1 MHFCFHLEQIKRC
14 VGTDIRRIIRDHY
27 QQLYVNKMDNLE
39 EVDKFLEGAISQ
51 EIEPGRNR
59 KFEQTN
65 YQYWTWLSTGQVLS
79 RLKLPI

>member
-1 MHFCFHLEQIKRC
+1 MSKSIKSDGKKGE
-14 VGTDIRRIIRDHY
+14 VTTDTTDIQRSTRERY

-59 KFEQTN
+59 KLEQTS
-65 YQYWTWLSTGQVLS
+65 YQY
-79 RLKLPI
+79 

>member
-1 MHFCFHLEQIKRC
+1 MKKKGSGPKSIKSE
-14 VGTDIRRIIRDHY
+14 VKKEVTTDTTDIQWSIRECY

-65 YQYWTWLSTGQVLS
+65 YQY
-79 RLKLPI
+79 

>member
-1 MHFCFHLEQIKRC
+1 MTRHEKKKKGSGPKSIKSDGKKGE
-14 VGTDIRRIIRDHY
+14 VTTDTTDIQRSTRERY
-27 QQLYVNKMDNLE
+27 QQPYVNKMDNLE

-65 YQYWTWLSTGQVLS
+65 YQY
-79 RLKLPI
+79 